1 MVFRYGNLC
10 GAIRRV
16 QLCLSSPEYR
26 VLAVEIAR
34 WKEVGFIIEPHH
46 LNKIWHWFNLAFEPL
61 THLNTFYHVI
71 LCESL
76 LDLDSVWIQL
86 KVILLCFFLHNLLVT
101 SFNYLGHVL
110 STTITLTVFLLKIFF
125 NLLQRGKWFS
135 IKFRN
140 VFTTLKDISK
150 LNGELNQM
158 VLNFHFCL
166 ALFCSRLGGCI
177 R

>member
-1 MVFRYGNLC
+1 MLFQYGNPC
-10 GAIRRV
+10 GALRRV

-26 VLAVEIAR
+26 VLAVDIAR
-34 WKEVGFIIEPHH
+34 WKEVGFIIEPHS
-46 LNKIWHWFNLAFEPL
+46 LKKIWHLFNLAFEPL
-61 THLNTFYHVI
+61 THLNTFCHVI

-101 SFNYLGHVL
+101 SFNYLRHVL
-110 STTITLTVFLLKIFF
+110 STTIALTVFLLKIFC
-125 NLLQRGKWFS
+125 NLLQRGNCFS
-135 IKFRN
+135 SKFRN

-158 VLNFHFCL
+158 VSNFHFRL
-166 ALFCSRLGGCI
+166 ALFCSRLGGGI